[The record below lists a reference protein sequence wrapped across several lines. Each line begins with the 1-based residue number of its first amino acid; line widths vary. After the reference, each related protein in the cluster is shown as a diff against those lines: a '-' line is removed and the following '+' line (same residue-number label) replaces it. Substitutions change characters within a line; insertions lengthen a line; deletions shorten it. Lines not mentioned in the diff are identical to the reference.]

1 MPRRL
6 AGRSSVGKSGGKSG
20 SHQDW
25 TVLELKKRAIGIS
38 GYSKLYKDKLINKL
52 RNHSGALPL
61 GSLACGSLA
70 PHLGVCVVPA
80 FFDSAYPPVFTPVA
94 SAPNGEIIGTHLTT
108 TRQRGH
114 FDNSTQFFTAKA
126 PET

>member
-38 GYSKLYKDKLINKL
+38 GYSKLSKDKLINKL
-52 RNHSGALPL
+52 PNH
-61 GSLACGSLA
+61 
-70 PHLGVCVVPA
+70 
-80 FFDSAYPPVFTPVA
+80 
-94 SAPNGEIIGTHLTT
+94 
-108 TRQRGH
+108 
-114 FDNSTQFFTAKA
+114 
-126 PET
+126 